1 MFIISSAS
9 VEGIILCGMLSLVFL
24 EERKMMLNQVSIKY
38 DFVQCYSPQT
48 GVQGSNLQI
57 SVGLLEPKKKCIRFN
72 IPESCVKA
80 VVLLLPPGGFIS
92 DNLDISLD
100 VQQPA
105 VVSDF
110 AFPQDV
116 TAFIHQF
123 FCPLIAQ
130 AGYWALDALVDAQRI
145 PRVVYLPEVTA
156 QVQVFLQ
163 TFFRELYEDSSRVRY
178 DSLGRCVVLE
188 HTDFVVFLRG
198 LFTPQVGMYNLREL
212 TATARYQGAGYTV
225 PRWYGNALTFSQGVK
240 VQPIPKVW
248 GNKFSVKGGRFS

>member
-1 MFIISSAS
+1 MWYAFIS
-9 VEGIILCGMLSLVFL
+9 VFRK
-24 EERKMMLNQVSIKY
+24 ERKMMLNQVSITY
-38 DFVQCYSPQT
+38 DFVQGYSPQT

-57 SVGLLEPKKKCIRFN
+57 SVGLPEPKKYIRFN
-72 IPESCVKA
+72 IPESCVKS

-105 VVSDF
+105 VFSDF
-110 AFPQDV
+110 SFPQDV
-116 TAFIHQF
+116 TTFIHQF

-130 AGYWALDALVDAQRI
+130 AGYWALDALCGSHKSS
-145 PRVVYLPEVTA
+145 PVVYLPEVTA

-178 DSLGRCVVLE
+178 DSLGRQVVLE

-212 TATARYQGAGYTV
+212 TATARIQGSGYTV
-225 PRWYGNALTFSQGVK
+225 PRWYRTALTFSQGVK

>member
-1 MFIISSAS
+1 MWYAFIS
-9 VEGIILCGMLSLVFL
+9 VFRK
-24 EERKMMLNQVSIKY
+24 ERKMMLNQVSITY
-38 DFVQCYSPQT
+38 DFVQGYSPQT

-57 SVGLLEPKKKCIRFN
+57 SVGLPEPKKCIRFN

-80 VVLLLPPGGFIS
+80 VVSLLPPGGFIS
-92 DNLDISLD
+92 DNLGISLD

-116 TAFIHQF
+116 TTFIHQF

-130 AGYWALDALVDAQRI
+130 AGYWALDALCGSHKSS
-145 PRVVYLPEVTA
+145 PVVYLPEVTA

-163 TFFRELYEDSSRVRY
+163 TFFRELSEGTSRVRY
-178 DSLGRCVVLE
+178 DFMGRKVVLE

-198 LFTPQVGMYNLREL
+198 LFTPQVGVYNLREL
-212 TATARYQGAGYTV
+212 TATARFQGVGYTV
-225 PRWYGNALTFSQGVK
+225 PRWYGTALTFSQGVK

>member
-1 MFIISSAS
+1 MWYAFIS
-9 VEGIILCGMLSLVFL
+9 VFRK
-24 EERKMMLNQVSIKY
+24 ERKMMLNQVSITY
-38 DFVQCYSPQT
+38 DFVQGYSPQT

-57 SVGLLEPKKKCIRFN
+57 SVGLPEPKKCIRFN

-80 VVLLLPPGGFIS
+80 AVSLLPPGGFIS

-100 VQQPA
+100 VHQPA
-105 VVSDF
+105 VFSDF

-116 TAFIHQF
+116 TTFIHQF

-130 AGYWALDALVDAQRI
+130 AGYWALDALCVSQRTSH
-145 PRVVYLPEVTA
+145 VVYLPEVTA

-163 TFFRELYEDSSRVRY
+163 TFFRELNEDKSRVRY
-178 DSLGRCVVLE
+178 DFMGRKVVLE

-212 TATARYQGAGYTV
+212 TATARFQGVGYTV
-225 PRWYGNALTFSQGVK
+225 PRWYRTVLTFSQGVK

>member
-1 MFIISSAS
+1 M
-9 VEGIILCGMLSLVFL
+9 CGMLSLVFL
-24 EERKMMLNQVSIKY
+24 EERKMMLNQVSITY
-38 DFVQCYSPQT
+38 DFVQGYSPQT

-57 SVGLLEPKKKCIRFN
+57 SVGLPEPKKYIRFN

-80 VVLLLPPGGFIS
+80 VVSLLLPGGFIS

-116 TAFIHQF
+116 TMFLHQF

-130 AGYWALDALVDAQRI
+130 AGYWAVDALCGSYKSS
-145 PRVVYLPEVTA
+145 PVVYLPEVTA

-163 TFFRELYEDSSRVRY
+163 IFFRELNEDKSRVRY
-178 DSLGRCVVLE
+178 DFMGRKVVLE
-188 HTDFVVFLRG
+188 HIDFVVFLRG

-212 TATARYQGAGYTV
+212 TATARFQGVGYTV
-225 PRWYGNALTFSQGVK
+225 PRWYGTALTFSQGVM

>member
-1 MFIISSAS
+1 
-9 VEGIILCGMLSLVFL
+9 MLSLVFL
-24 EERKMMLNQVSIKY
+24 EERKMMLNQVSITY
-38 DFVQCYSPQT
+38 DFVQGYSPQT

-57 SVGLLEPKKKCIRFN
+57 SVGLPEPKKYIRFN

-80 VVLLLPPGGFIS
+80 VVSLLLPGGFIS

-116 TAFIHQF
+116 TMFLHQF

-130 AGYWALDALVDAQRI
+130 AGYWAVDALCGSYKSS
-145 PRVVYLPEVTA
+145 PVVYLPEVTA

-163 TFFRELYEDSSRVRY
+163 IFFRELNEDKSRVRY
-178 DSLGRCVVLE
+178 DFMGRKVVLE
-188 HTDFVVFLRG
+188 HIDFVVFLRG

-212 TATARYQGAGYTV
+212 TATARFQGVGYTV
-225 PRWYGNALTFSQGVK
+225 PRWYGTALTFSQGVM

>member
-1 MFIISSAS
+1 MWYAFIS
-9 VEGIILCGMLSLVFL
+9 VFRK
-24 EERKMMLNQVSIKY
+24 ERKMMLNQVSITY
-38 DFVQCYSPQT
+38 DFVQGYSPQT

-57 SVGLLEPKKKCIRFN
+57 SVGLPEPKKCIRFN

-80 VVLLLPPGGFIS
+80 VVSLLPPGGFIS

-105 VVSDF
+105 VFSDF

-116 TAFIHQF
+116 TMFIHQF

-130 AGYWALDALVDAQRI
+130 AGYWAVDALCGSYKSS
-145 PRVVYLPEVTA
+145 PVVYLPEVTA

-163 TFFRELYEDSSRVRY
+163 IFFRELNEDKSRVRY
-178 DSLGRCVVLE
+178 DFMGRKVVLE
-188 HTDFVVFLRG
+188 HIDFVVFLRG

-212 TATARYQGAGYTV
+212 TATARFQGVGYTV
-225 PRWYGNALTFSQGVK
+225 PRWYRTALTFSQGVK
-240 VQPIPKVW
+240 VQPISKVW

>member
-1 MFIISSAS
+1 MWYAFIS
-9 VEGIILCGMLSLVFL
+9 VFRK
-24 EERKMMLNQVSIKY
+24 ERKMMLNQVSITY
-38 DFVQCYSPQT
+38 DFVQGYSPQT

-57 SVGLLEPKKKCIRFN
+57 SVGLPEPKKCIRFN

-80 VVLLLPPGGFIS
+80 VVSLLPPGGFIS

-100 VQQPA
+100 VQQPTL
-105 VVSDF
+105 VSNF

-116 TAFIHQF
+116 TMFLHQF
-123 FCPLIAQ
+123 FCPLITQ
-130 AGYWALDALVDAQRI
+130 AGYWALDALVGAQTI
-145 PRVVYLPEVTA
+145 SQVVYLPEVTA

-178 DSLGRCVVLE
+178 DSLGRQVVLE

-212 TATARYQGAGYTV
+212 TATARFQGVGYTV
-225 PRWYGNALTFSQGVK
+225 PRWYRTALTFSQGVM

>member
-1 MFIISSAS
+1 
-9 VEGIILCGMLSLVFL
+9 
-24 EERKMMLNQVSIKY
+24 MMLNQVSITY
-38 DFVQCYSPQT
+38 DFVQGYSPQT

-57 SVGLLEPKKKCIRFN
+57 SVGLPEPKKQI
-72 IPESCVKA
+72 
-80 VVLLLPPGGFIS
+80 
-92 DNLDISLD
+92 
-100 VQQPA
+100 
-105 VVSDF
+105 
-110 AFPQDV
+110 
-116 TAFIHQF
+116 QF

-130 AGYWALDALVDAQRI
+130 AGYWAVDALVGAQRI

-163 TFFRELYEDSSRVRY
+163 TFFRELDEDSSRVRY
-178 DSLGRCVVLE
+178 DSLGRQVVLE

-212 TATARYQGAGYTV
+212 TATARFQGVGYTV
-225 PRWYGNALTFSQGVK
+225 PRWYGTALTFSQGVM

>member
-1 MFIISSAS
+1 MWYAFIS
-9 VEGIILCGMLSLVFL
+9 VFRK
-24 EERKMMLNQVSIKY
+24 ERKMMLNQVSITY
-38 DFVQCYSPQT
+38 DFVQGYSPKT

-57 SVGLLEPKKKCIRFN
+57 SVGLPEPKKCIRFN

-80 VVLLLPPGGFIS
+80 EVSFFPPGGFIS

-100 VQQPA
+100 VQQPTL
-105 VVSDF
+105 VSNF

-116 TAFIHQF
+116 TMFLHQF

-130 AGYWALDALVDAQRI
+130 AGYWALDALVGAQRTLHM
-145 PRVVYLPEVTA
+145 VYLPEVTA

-178 DSLGRCVVLE
+178 DSLGRQVVLE

-212 TATARYQGAGYTV
+212 TATARFQGVGYTV
-225 PRWYGNALTFSQGVK
+225 PRWYGTALTFSQGVR
-240 VQPIPKVW
+240 VNPIPKVW

>member
-1 MFIISSAS
+1 M
-9 VEGIILCGMLSLVFL
+9 CGMLSLVFL
-24 EERKMMLNQVSIKY
+24 EERKMMLNQVSITY
-38 DFVQCYSPQT
+38 DFVQGYSPQT

-57 SVGLLEPKKKCIRFN
+57 SVGLPEPKKYIRFN

-80 VVLLLPPGGFIS
+80 VVSLLLPGGFIS

-116 TAFIHQF
+116 TMFLHQF

-130 AGYWALDALVDAQRI
+130 AGYWAVDALCGSYKSS
-145 PRVVYLPEVTA
+145 PVVYLPEVTA

-163 TFFRELYEDSSRVRY
+163 IFFRELNEDKSRVRY
-178 DSLGRCVVLE
+178 DFMGRKVVLE
-188 HTDFVVFLRG
+188 HIDFVVFLRG
-198 LFTPQVGMYNLREL
+198 LFTPQVGMCNLREL
-212 TATARYQGAGYTV
+212 TATARFQGVGYTV
-225 PRWYGNALTFSQGVK
+225 PRWYGTALTFSQGVM

>member
-1 MFIISSAS
+1 MWYAFIS
-9 VEGIILCGMLSLVFL
+9 VFRK
-24 EERKMMLNQVSIKY
+24 ERKMMLNQVSITY
-38 DFVQCYSPQT
+38 DFVQGYSPQT

-57 SVGLLEPKKKCIRFN
+57 SVRLPEPQKQIQFN
-72 IPESCVKA
+72 VPESCVKA
-80 VVLLLPPGGFIS
+80 VVSILPPGGFVS
-92 DNLDISLD
+92 DNTEISIDLK
-100 VQQPA
+100 QPTTFSA
-105 VVSDF
+105 AGFSYH
-110 AFPQDV
+110 V
-116 TAFIHQF
+116 TAFMYQF

-130 AGYWALDALVDAQRI
+130 AGYWALDALVGAQTI
-145 PRVVYLPEVTA
+145 SQVVYLPEVTA

-178 DSLGRCVVLE
+178 DSLGRQVVLE

-212 TATARYQGAGYTV
+212 TATARFQGVGYTV
-225 PRWYGNALTFSQGVK
+225 PRWYGTALTFSQGVM

>member
-1 MFIISSAS
+1 MWYAFIS
-9 VEGIILCGMLSLVFL
+9 VFRK
-24 EERKMMLNQVSIKY
+24 ERKMMLNQVSIKY
-38 DFVQCYSPQT
+38 DFVQGYSPQT
-48 GVQGSNLQI
+48 GVQGLNLQI
-57 SVGLLEPKKKCIRFN
+57 SVGLPEPKKCIRFN

-80 VVLLLPPGGFIS
+80 VVSLLPPGGFIS

-105 VVSDF
+105 
-110 AFPQDV
+110 FPQDV
-116 TAFIHQF
+116 TTFIHQF

-130 AGYWALDALVDAQRI
+130 AGYWALDALVGAQRI

-178 DSLGRCVVLE
+178 DSLGRQVVLE

-212 TATARYQGAGYTV
+212 TATARFQGVGYTV
-225 PRWYGNALTFSQGVK
+225 PRWYGTALTFSRGVT